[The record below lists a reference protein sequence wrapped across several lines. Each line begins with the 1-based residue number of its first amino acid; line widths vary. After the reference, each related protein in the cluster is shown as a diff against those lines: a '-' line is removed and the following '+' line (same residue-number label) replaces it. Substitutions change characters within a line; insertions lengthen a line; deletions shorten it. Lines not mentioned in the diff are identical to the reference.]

1 MMISAKKDKTMD
13 MIKSKDGVLLTKTI
27 KFKSNGKEHFVE
39 VSNCLAPEE
48 RSMTRMESLN
58 LKLIFMY

>member
-1 MMISAKKDKTMD
+1 MIS
-13 MIKSKDGVLLTKTI
+13 KTI

-58 LKLIFMY
+58 LKLIFIY